1 MRCVHVHT
9 GVHVHMGVQWN
20 REGSYGVRIKAMAI
34 MFLRDRLTV
43 HVHTMYMYSVCVPSM
58 ATCTSSPLKR
68 E

>member
-1 MRCVHVHT
+1 MRCVHVHV

-43 HVHTMYMYSVCVPSM
+43 HVHTMYMYVSLAWLHVHLV
-58 ATCTSSPLKR
+58 L
-68 E
+68 